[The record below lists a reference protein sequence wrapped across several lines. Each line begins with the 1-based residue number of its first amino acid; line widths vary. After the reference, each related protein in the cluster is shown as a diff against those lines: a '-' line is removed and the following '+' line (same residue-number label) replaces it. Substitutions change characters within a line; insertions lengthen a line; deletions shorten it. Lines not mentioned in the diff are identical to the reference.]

1 MNWEAIGAIGEVLGA
16 GAVVAT
22 LIYLAI
28 QVRHSKSMLQTNQNL
43 AIGQAYQHRT
53 SITSDNFRAQ
63 LANHDPIA
71 IRVKVDRG
79 EELTE
84 EEKGAMRVVSALGH
98 FAYDNMYYQYSLG
111 LLDEE
116 TWSGT
121 RSVLK
126 DSLRD
131 EFFADSVALPKPMYT
146 KLLEDL
152 HKEIQEEQGRL

>member
-1 MNWEAIGAIGEVLGA
+1 MNWEAVGAVGELLGA

-22 LIYLAI
+22 IAYLAI
-28 QVRHSKSMLQTNQNL
+28 QVRQSKSMLQTNQNL

-63 LANHDPIA
+63 LANHDPIS
-71 IRVKVDRG
+71 IRVKMARG

-84 EEKGAMRVVSALGH
+84 EEKGTMQIVAALGH
-98 FAYDNMYYQYSLG
+98 FAYDNMHYQYFLG

-121 RSVLK
+121 RAVLK
-126 DSLRD
+126 ESLRD
-131 EFFADSVALPKPMYT
+131 ELFARSVDLPKPMYS
-146 KLLEDL
+146 
-152 HKEIQEEQGRL
+152 I

>member
-1 MNWEAIGAIGEVLGA
+1 MNWEAIGAVGEVLGA

-22 LIYLAI
+22 IIYLAI
-28 QVRHSKSMLQTNQNL
+28 QVRQSKSMLHTNQNL
-43 AIGQAYQHRT
+43 AIGQSYQHRT

-71 IRVKVDRG
+71 IRAKMSRG
-79 EELTE
+79 EELSE
-84 EEKGAMRVVSALGH
+84 EEKGAMQIVSALGH
-98 FAYDNMYYQYSLG
+98 FAYDNMYYQYSVG

-126 DSLRD
+126 ESLRD
-131 EFFADSVALPKPMYT
+131 EFFANSVALPKPMYT
-146 KLLEDL
+146 RLLEEL
-152 HKEIQEEQGRL
+152 GNEIRAEQE